1 MECQESPSRSTK
13 GIKTG
18 MNKRSHSARRSSL
31 RVAMHLL
38 CFCCNRSPDSSI
50 WRINRR
56 DSQYNRVLRI
66 FPFPKLPAVGSLRF
80 WMPVQIENFYHT
92 FPRDLVEIALSDWSR
107 FPMCRRTSGVFFD
120 CFLNVRYSL
129 AHVSIISTRS
139 RTVQNALARGYFRS
153 WTLNVRRWRL
163 FSSGSAQ
170 G

>member
-18 MNKRSHSARRSSL
+18 MNKRSHSAPRSSL
-31 RVAMHLL
+31 RVALHLL
-38 CFCCNRSPDSSI
+38 CFCRNRSPDSSI

-56 DSQYNRVLRI
+56 DSQYNRVLRV
-66 FPFPKLPAVGSLRF
+66 FPFPKLPAVGSLCF
-80 WMPVQIENFYHT
+80 LMPVQIENFYHT
-92 FPRDLVEIALSDWSR
+92 FPRDLVEIALSDGSR

-139 RTVQNALARGYFRS
+139 RTVQKLLVTPAAIGGVTAGKLR
-153 WTLNVRRWRL
+153 
-163 FSSGSAQ
+163 
-170 G
+170 